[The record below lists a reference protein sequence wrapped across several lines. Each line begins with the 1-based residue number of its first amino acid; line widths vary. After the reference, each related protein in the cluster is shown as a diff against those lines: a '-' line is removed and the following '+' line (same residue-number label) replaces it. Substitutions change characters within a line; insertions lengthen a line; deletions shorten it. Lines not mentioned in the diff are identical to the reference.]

1 MLTVWQVLPWH
12 KCVFRIKCLVRV
24 LKNIVPIF
32 FIDKISCLSK
42 KNTIFAVSILTT
54 KSQMEMTRD
63 RINIEDLVARFGL
76 DELGFCKSCDEAKTK
91 HLERLKSCITCYLY
105 YYLYSFLLEDYI
117 ISLRIVWFSLLFIG
131 IL

>member
-1 MLTVWQVLPWH
+1 MLPYAAHYIESVSMLTVWQVLPWH
-12 KCVFRIKCLVRV
+12 KCVFRIKGLVRV

-63 RINIEDLVARFGL
+63 RINIEDLIARFGL

-91 HLERLKSCITCYLY
+91 HLERLKGCIT
-105 YYLYSFLLEDYI
+105 YYLYN
-117 ISLRIVWFSLLFIG
+117 
-131 IL
+131 